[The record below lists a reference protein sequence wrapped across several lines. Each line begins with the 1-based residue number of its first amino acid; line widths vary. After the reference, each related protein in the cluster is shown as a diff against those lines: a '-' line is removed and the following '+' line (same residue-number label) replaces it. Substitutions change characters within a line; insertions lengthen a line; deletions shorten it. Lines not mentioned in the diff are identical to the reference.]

1 MLYVPLI
8 PKYGYLV
15 KYKTGLPGTNLCTR
29 DNKNNYNFNI
39 KSITMWDSSIHLLKS
54 ILLTSVSV
62 LFLFVCIIFCAPVFI
77 FKNVHKISK
86 K

>member
-8 PKYGYLV
+8 PKYGYFV

-39 KSITMWDSSIHLLKS
+39 KSITM
-54 ILLTSVSV
+54 
-62 LFLFVCIIFCAPVFI
+62 
-77 FKNVHKISK
+77 
-86 K
+86 